1 MILKCAYL
9 KIPSKI
15 HQAEESKRKE
25 KKVVN
30 KQKKNKER
38 FFKKREKK
46 SDELTNSVRPKTP
59 KASLK
64 NEAKKRLV
72 KCLFF

>member
-1 MILKCAYL
+1 MILKYAYL

-38 FFKKREKK
+38 KIKKDFLKKEKRNR
-46 SDELTNSVRPKTP
+46 TNLPIPSVQRLRRRP
-59 KASLK
+59 
-64 NEAKKRLV
+64 
-72 KCLFF
+72 